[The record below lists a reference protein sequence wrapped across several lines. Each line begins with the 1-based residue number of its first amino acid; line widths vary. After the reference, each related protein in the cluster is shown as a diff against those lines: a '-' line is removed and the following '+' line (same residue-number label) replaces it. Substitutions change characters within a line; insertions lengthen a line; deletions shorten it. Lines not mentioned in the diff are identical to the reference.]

1 MATEYIGRNALTKL
15 CELAKSAISTLEAAI
30 PIKVGQLENDMNY
43 VTTTVTD
50 ALGTRIA
57 TLEQN
62 SGSSSGSSTGTANT
76 FDIAFSDIILTEGNE
91 STLNRTYNEILTAY
105 NAGYE
110 LTVSGDVWLDKAE
123 DGSYGTKIP
132 FKKVPLS
139 GTSQYSEGNET
150 AVISMCFST
159 VCLNMQENII
169 ANNVFEIGITP
180 NREGDEIRCGFSTV
194 GSGSIL

>member
-1 MATEYIGRNALTKL
+1 MATEYMGRNALTKL
-15 CELAKSAISTLEAAI
+15 CEIVKSAIATLEAAI

-91 STLNRTYNEILTAY
+91 PTLNRTYNEILTAY

-110 LTVSGDVWLDKAE
+110 LTVSGDVWFDKAE

-139 GTSQYSEGNET
+139 GTTQYLEGNE
-150 AVISMCFST
+150 IMSIWMCFST
-159 VCLNMQENII
+159 VCLNTQENII
-169 ANNVFEIGITP
+169 ANNFFEICIAP
-180 NREGDEIRCGFSTV
+180 NHEGDEIRCAFNTV
-194 GSGSIL
+194 GSSSIL